1 MTSKEINETLARLQ
15 ELSAALED
23 EYEPNGGEITETSQQ
38 LEAAMEDVKA
48 LLSTEGVD
56 SLGRW
61 LKGKEDEAKTIKAEA
76 DYITRKRKGVENGI
90 EYVKDMIARVLWAC
104 GTDKIKGSNGYY
116 FTATESVTTSVDKDA
131 IKARWQEVAEQAL
144 RAAGIPSYITVKLD
158 AAVSAVPEGEDLPDV
173 FTQLR
178 KQSVTFRKPKAS
190 KE

>member
-23 EYEPNGGEITETSQQ
+23 EYEANGGEITETAAQ
-38 LEAAMEDVKA
+38 LEASMEDVKA

-104 GTDKIKGSNGYY
+104 GTDNIKGSNGYS

>member
-23 EYEPNGGEITETSQQ
+23 EYEANGGEITETAAQ
-38 LEAAMEDVKA
+38 LEASMEDVKA

-104 GTDKIKGSNGYY
+104 GTDNIKGSNGYS

-173 FTQLR
+173 FTQSR